1 MYPVRPKLPVN
12 SSTLVACLGRPKL
25 VDQPGSTSLFLG
37 LVLQAVLELTLV
49 PFQEPPHGLLP
60 ELPFLSLGQA
70 FHVKVSQEHDLA
82 SRAHPI
88 YRLPL
93 FVVYPALVLHP
104 QPSHLP
110 TQPSTLGM
118 VDLSA
123 QGLELVV
130 LSKAF
135 DYFLK
140 KRLAFPELSN
150 GSIRLPAR
158 PSHGTPGVHSKDPFL
173 TGVLRLG
180 LIQRNE

>member
-25 VDQPGSTSLFLG
+25 VDQPGSTSLFLS
-37 LVLQAVLELTLV
+37 LVLQAVLELTMV

-60 ELPFLSLGQA
+60 ELPFLSRGQA
-70 FHVKVSQEHDLA
+70 FHVKISQEHDLV

-93 FVVYPALVLHP
+93 FIVYPALVLHP

-150 GSIRLPAR
+150 GSIRLPTR
-158 PSHGTPGVHSKDPFL
+158 PSHGTPRATPRIPF
-173 TGVLRLG
+173 
-180 LIQRNE
+180 